1 MQIVITSSLS
11 FSFTQCMLSFFKQ
24 IFFLSMPNP
33 SRGPNLTK
41 QTFQVSPSRL
51 CCVSTRTPSRA
62 PPIRTRTSPTAAF
75 AWTSCSSPARPSL
88 DRETSPASFSGW
100 RQAGAG
106 RNSSSRQRRQP
117 KDPLTLL
124 TPSGRRPRHRW
135 QLPGCCLSGS
145 WPGYER
151 ASPFLA

>member
-100 RQAGAG
+100 RQARAWAWGAG
-106 RNSSSRQRRQP
+106 RKCSRQRRQP
-117 KDPLTLL
+117 KEVQHPIHRVTLK
-124 TPSGRRPRHRW
+124 PSGRRPRRR
-135 QLPGCCLSGS
+135 S
-145 WPGYER
+145 
-151 ASPFLA
+151 